1 VSRRTLW
8 TLTVAA
14 VAAAAATGTATAD
27 GPSAVTSADSKPPTQ
42 TIFASSKQRA
52 NRLYLLITVHETGRL
67 SVSGTAGKYRY
78 RGVRKRVVQH
88 IPNKVYLSLSGGAL
102 RAVRS
107 ALKRRSVTATVRSR
121 GTDKAGNSRTYTKRI
136 KLRR

>member
-1 VSRRTLW
+1 M
-8 TLTVAA
+8 A
-14 VAAAAATGTATAD
+14 GTAVAD
-27 GPSAVTSADSKPPTQ
+27 GPNAVTSADSKPPTQ

-67 SVSGTAGKYRY
+67 SVSGKAGKHRY
-78 RGVRKRVVQH
+78 KGVRKSVVQH
-88 IPNKVYLSLSGGAL
+88 IPNRVYLKLSGSAL